1 MDRPLV
7 AGGEDDE
14 NAEAII
20 PDFLLDGM
28 RPAFE
33 ELSDDQWEQV
43 GMLGE
48 LLTEWNG
55 RVNLISRKDIA
66 NVLPR
71 HVIPCLAMA
80 KALNL
85 QDGVDGERWKG
96 GVWPRSAANVDR
108 CAAARVSLS
117 LSLSLSPPTGRF
129 YYFILF
135 LSHPIYYLRPSS
147 SLSPSNS
154 FTQIRGHIA
163 GSSPPFPLRSYDR
176 AYPPPWVRN
185 ATSVFLQHPPTR
197 SPTTLRASQFL
208 GNLLNMKM
216 EELKQWF

>member
-117 LSLSLSPPTGRF
+117 LSLSLPPSITHNHASVQGVISPAL
-129 YYFILF
+129 YF
-135 LSHPIYYLRPSS
+135 SS
-147 SLSPSNS
+147 SAP
-154 FTQIRGHIA
+154 
-163 GSSPPFPLRSYDR
+163 
-176 AYPPPWVRN
+176 V
-185 ATSVFLQHPPTR
+185 
-197 SPTTLRASQFL
+197 L
-208 GNLLNMKM
+208 G
-216 EELKQWF
+216 